1 MHSKYGNRMFF
12 KLLCFITLC
21 VSINFPYVNFTISQ
35 LSPVFFSL
43 FFLINNKCEVMDE
56 KKTGETNLYNIFSTT
71 WLLLCGHFPSYLCHL
86 LYYVITIRIHLAS
99 LKLT

>member
-56 KKTGETNLYNIFSTT
+56 KKLGKQIYTIFS
-71 WLLLCGHFPSYLCHL
+71 LLPGYFFVVIFPHTC
-86 LYYVITIRIHLAS
+86 VISFTM
-99 LKLT
+99 